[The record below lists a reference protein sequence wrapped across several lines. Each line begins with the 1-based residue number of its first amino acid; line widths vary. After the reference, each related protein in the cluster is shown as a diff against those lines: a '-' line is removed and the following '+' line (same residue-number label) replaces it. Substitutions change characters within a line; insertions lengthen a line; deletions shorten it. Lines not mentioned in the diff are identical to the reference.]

1 MAFAF
6 NAALIQEEIK
16 EGDNNSKQKMNKD
29 TLNELLSV
37 KQEKKLKVSNINVLD
52 IHNNLKEENQDELDN
67 FYNEEQKPRV
77 YEKNNNN
84 LDTISNN
91 TDFMLLKN
99 NSFDSPKD
107 NLLQKVNHILQLL
120 EEQKEIKTNQKNE
133 EIILYCFIGI
143 FIIYVL
149 DCFVN
154 LGKYSR

>member
-16 EGDNNSKQKMNKD
+16 EGENSKKKINKD

-37 KQEKKLKVSNINVLD
+37 KEETNPKESNINVLD
-52 IHNNLKEENQDELDN
+52 IHNNLKEENQEELHN
-67 FYNEEQKPRV
+67 FYNKEQKPRV
-77 YEKNNNN
+77 YEKNNND

-91 TDFMLLKN
+91 SDFMLLKN
-99 NSFDSPKD
+99 HSFDSPKD

-133 EIILYCFIGI
+133 EIVLYCFIGI

>member
-16 EGDNNSKQKMNKD
+16 EGENSKKKINKD
-29 TLNELLSV
+29 TLNELLSI
-37 KQEKKLKVSNINVLD
+37 KEEKNLKETNINILD
-52 IHNNLKEENQDELDN
+52 IHNNLKEENQEELHN

-77 YEKNNNN
+77 YEKNNND

-91 TDFMLLKN
+91 SDFMLLKN
-99 NSFDSPKD
+99 HSFDSPKD

-133 EIILYCFIGI
+133 EIVLYCFIGI